1 VFIHLFKKKFIMT
14 QNRYVQEVLKLNNE
28 LPDRHEF
35 HRQASKL
42 LMEMGKDKNFWNE
55 IFKMNLSDKG
65 YLQRKWT
72 MYEIPFFYV
81 FENND
86 FYIKVHLF
94 VPLQSYASGVAASA
108 IHHHNNYLLSTY
120 AAYGPG
126 YETMLFEKKFTVD
139 PVTNVTNLRIRERFT
154 QQERPLH
161 LVDAWEPHVVINPVS
176 LSATVVLWSPDKK
189 RATDSLRSNPLLKA
203 IKMPLRKLIYALG
216 MDKKVGI
223 AAKDTYQFYTQHNKF
238 YAVPEDEFFAPTR
251 GQAGPEVDDYS
262 IQTVFAFMQR
272 MGFDD
277 KDFLR
282 SLKTAED
289 VPAYYHK
296 WIDKLLNDEPIAD
309 TFAKNEINVPGGKML
324 VEDIL
329 NAAGQADK

>member
-1 VFIHLFKKKFIMT
+1 MT
-14 QNRYVQEVLKLNNE
+14 TNPYIQQVIRLNNE
-28 LPDRHEF
+28 IPDRHEF
-35 HRQASKL
+35 HKKASPL
-42 LMEMGKDKNFWNE
+42 LIEMGKDKSFWNE
-55 IFKMNLSDKG
+55 VFKMNLSDKG

-86 FYIKVHLF
+86 FYIKIHLF
-94 VPLQSYASGVAASA
+94 VPLKSQESNVAASA

-120 AAYGPG
+120 AAFGSG
-126 YETMLFEKKFTVD
+126 YETMLFEKEFAVNPNTKE
-139 PVTNVTNLRIRERFT
+139 TNLRIRERFT
-154 QQERPLH
+154 QKERPLH

-176 LSATVVLWSPDKK
+176 LSATLVLWSPDKK
-189 RATDSLRSNPLLKA
+189 RTTDALRSNPLLKA

-223 AAKDTYQFYTQHNKF
+223 AAKDTYQFYTQNNTF
-238 YAVPEDEFFAPTR
+238 IATPEDDFFAPTR
-251 GQAGPEVDDYS
+251 SQAGPEVDDYS

-277 KDFLR
+277 KEFIR
-282 SLKTAED
+282 SMKTSAD

-296 WIDKLLNDEPIAD
+296 WIDMFLEGQAIPD
-309 TFAKNEINVPGGKML
+309 TYAKETINVPGGRMTIA
-324 VEDIL
+324 DIV
-329 NAAGQADK
+329 NASDTSREK